1 MVVALLMV
9 HEELTVTC
17 TGNIKVAVE
26 VALERSAKAK
36 QDKAA
41 TVNVSL
47 RRAAKD

>member
-1 MVVALLMV
+1 MM

-17 TGNIKVAVE
+17 TGKVEVVVE
-26 VALERSAKAK
+26 VALERSVKAK